1 MIYMKRF
8 VSYLYS
14 IYNNQK
20 IHNSGFA
27 RIELR
32 TGRNRIDIHLQESG
46 YGGKTGTVYLFV
58 RKKEIIQGISIGNIV
73 FRNNQA
79 DFRYEQPEENI
90 GQTSWQIMQMNGII
104 ILIDEQVTFLS
115 QWDEQPVDTMRFEIW
130 NPEQTES
137 DSPQINA
144 DQKAGRS
151 MTEYDTAGARPVS
164 APVSREE
171 AGTVSAAQ
179 EKDSMAANVSA
190 SDGNKNAG
198 PDKNGTITTDDS
210 GNMHNRQIHPHTS
223 AAIQNDT
230 MSGVSAGIQS
240 DADMINYPDHFQ
252 ADTSQ
257 ADTSHTDMSG
267 SQQRE
272 SNTGMHSGEGTDSA
286 SDDSVREHSGN
297 IHQAANVRYGGSIRG
312 NNHNRNG
319 QAMQQRVP
327 ARQTMN
333 QGRNGQTAQQRL
345 QNGTN
350 LNSRQRDWNMQNE
363 HGSIP
368 AQSRTTDM
376 NRQNATENESSVRS
390 RPGMAQN
397 QQYYTD
403 YQRMN
408 QNRSRTVMPVQSVQ
422 DAVNTMQ
429 QGQNG
434 GYYPVQETWAAVRQD
449 QHTGYQTPQNSI
461 QDMSQGQQTQ
471 YAENRLVQSV
481 QDAVSTM
488 RQDQRTQT
496 MEDDREQ
503 TSRTSNICTAEIQPQ
518 PVTHQWEQTWRYMLR
533 IYPVLNQFEDH
544 DHVLC
549 VRIEIKDV
557 RLLPEKYWSVVN
569 NSFLLHG
576 FFNYRYLIF
585 GKIGHS
591 WIIGIPG
598 IYQNQEHVMAS
609 IFGFPDFLAQA
620 QKNERGEQPGYW
632 YRVLDI

>member
-1 MIYMKRF
+1 MKYMKRF

-137 DSPQINA
+137 DSPQINV
-144 DQKAGRS
+144 DQKSGRS
-151 MTEYDTAGARPVS
+151 MTENYTADGQSVS
-164 APVSREE
+164 DPVSREE
-171 AGTVSAAQ
+171 SGTVSAVQ
-179 EKDSMAANVSA
+179 NKDSKAANASA
-190 SDGNKNAG
+190 SDGNQNVS
-198 PDKNGTITTDDS
+198 PEKNGTMTTDDS
-210 GNMHNRQIHPHTS
+210 GNMQNTQISTHTS
-223 AAIQNDT
+223 AAIKNET
-230 MSGVSAGIQS
+230 MSGVSAGTQS
-240 DADMINYPDHFQ
+240 DTINDPDNMQ
-252 ADTSQ
+252 KGTSQ
-257 ADTSHTDMSG
+257 TDISG
-267 SQQRE
+267 NQQKER
-272 SNTGMHSGEGTDSA
+272 NTGKGTDSGSDA
-286 SDDSVREHSGN
+286 SMREHTGN
-297 IHQAANVRYGGSIRG
+297 IHQVANVRHGGNIRG

-327 ARQTMN
+327 VRQTMN
-333 QGRNGQTAQQRL
+333 QGRNGQMAQQRL
-345 QNGTN
+345 QNGAN

-368 AQSRTTDM
+368 AQNRTTDM

-434 GYYPVQETWAAVRQD
+434 GYYPVQETGAAVRQD
-449 QHTGYQTPQNSI
+449 QHTGYQTPQNSM
-461 QDMSQGQQTQ
+461 QDMRQGQHAQ
-471 YAENRLVQSV
+471 YTEDHLVQNV

-496 MEDDREQ
+496 MEDDKEHS
-503 TSRTSNICTAEIQPQ
+503 TRTSNICTAEIQPQ